1 MLSIALILMLS
12 VGLSE
17 AQPGDPLEHYAWK
30 KRVILVFHSEKNA
43 AVAAQQLA
51 VLKKDGKEF
60 DDRDLVSGTIAD
72 GSKGSIGGKLINT
85 RDAAVLQQ
93 RFNPAN
99 EDFLVVLMGKDGGV
113 KLKEQIVVP
122 ASTIFDLIDSMPMRR
137 SEMRRNQ

>member
-1 MLSIALILMLS
+1 MLAI
-12 VGLSE
+12 GLGGEKS
-17 AQPGDPLEHYAWK
+17 GDPLEQFAWK
-30 KRVILVFHSEKNA
+30 NRVILVFHSEKNA

-99 EDFLVVLMGKDGGV
+99 EDFLVVLIGKDGGV
-113 KLKEQIVVP
+113 KLKEHTSVSQ
-122 ASTIFDLIDSMPMRR
+122 AAIFDLIDSMPMRR
-137 SEMRRNQ
+137 SEMKKNQ